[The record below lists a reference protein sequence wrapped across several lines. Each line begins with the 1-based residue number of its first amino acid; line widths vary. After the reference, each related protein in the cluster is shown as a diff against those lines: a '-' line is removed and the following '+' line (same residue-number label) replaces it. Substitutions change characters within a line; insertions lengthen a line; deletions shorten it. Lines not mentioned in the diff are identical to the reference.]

1 MPLDETDRGILLK
14 LAKAAIAY
22 GLEHPNRQNYPI
34 DTNLYHDRLQAPRA
48 SFVTLL
54 IDNNLRGC
62 IGTLEANRPLVTD
75 IVHNAQA
82 AAFSDPRFEPLKQKE
97 FDRLD
102 IHISILSESE
112 PMEFQSENDVIQ
124 QLIPS
129 VDGVIL
135 EEHGHRGTFLPSVW
149 EALPDPKQ
157 FLYHLKVKANLPGNY
172 WSETIKLFRYT
183 TESF

>member
-1 MPLDETDRGILLK
+1 MSLDEADRGILLK
-14 LAKAAIAY
+14 LAKEAIAY
-22 GLEHPNRQNYPI
+22 GLEHPDRRNYPI
-34 DTNLYHDRLQAPRA
+34 DTNLYRDPLRTTRA

-62 IGTLEANRPLVTD
+62 IGTLEASRPLAAD

-82 AAFSDPRFEPLKQKE
+82 AAFSDPRFDPLKQKE
-97 FDRLD
+97 FDQLD

-124 QLIPS
+124 QLIPGI
-129 VDGVIL
+129 DGIIL
-135 EEHGHRGTFLPSVW
+135 EDQGHRGTFLPSVW

-157 FLYHLKVKANLPGNY
+157 FLHHLKMKANLPGDH
-172 WSETIKLFRYT
+172 WSDTIKIFRYT